1 MKNCI
6 QNGNDM
12 TVNCPKEIAEKSNNH
27 IISRAKDIK
36 KKLIKPNCD
45 FSKFLKN
52 PNKASFF
59 ITPTN
64 KEEVASITKTLKNN
78 KFARP
83 SSIPTKFLKL
93 FQNLLSEPIAL
104 LANLSF
110 SIDIFPTNLKTANL
124 ISFFEKDNHELC
136 SNYRLISLL
145 SNLSKIIERLMHA
158 RLTLFLNWNSILF
171 EKQFGFR
178 HSHSTYTN
186 MNHREN

>member
-52 PNKASFF
+52 SNKASLF

-64 KEEVASITKTLKNN
+64 KEEVVSITKALKNN

-83 SSIPTKFLKL
+83 SSIPTKFLTL
-93 FQNLLSEPIAL
+93 FQNLLSEAMAL

-110 SIDIFPTNLKTANL
+110 SIDIFPTNLKTANV
-124 ISFFEKDNHELC
+124 IPFFEKNNHKLC

-158 RLTLFLNWNSILF
+158 RLTLLLNWNSILF